1 MLSSRLC
8 MAPCRQLSLRL
19 PRPITLR
26 SIPTPAWTPSSYQ
39 HTTVRTILQL
49 SRREKELQ
57 AIQSTS
63 DLLSEKEKRVLAT
76 KEAKRAKFAERMKKE
91 HGDNWEAVV
100 EEKNRA
106 QAAARK
112 KGEQKPKKNRWSQ
125 EKKDEHAA
133 KKAELRAAKKAIREK
148 QPRAPKSA
156 LRPSR
161 EIESQR

>member
-1 MLSSRLC
+1 MV
-8 MAPCRQLSLRL
+8 PCRQLSFHLLR
-19 PRPITLR
+19 PTSLR
-26 SIPTPAWTPSSYQ
+26 NIPTPAWTPSSNQ
-39 HTTVRTILQL
+39 HTTVRTVLQL

-57 AIQSTS
+57 AIQSSS

-76 KEAKRAKFAERMKKE
+76 KEAKRVKFAERMKKE

-106 QAAARK
+106 QAAARQ

-133 KKAELRAAKKAIREK
+133 KKAELRAAKKARREK
-148 QPRAPKSA
+148 RPSGPRSA
-156 LRPSR
+156 LRPAR
-161 EIESQR
+161 EIGSQG

>member
-1 MLSSRLC
+1 
-8 MAPCRQLSLRL
+8 MAPYRQLSLRL
-19 PRPITLR
+19 LRPISLR
-26 SIPTPAWTPSSYQ
+26 SIPTLAWTPSSYQ

-57 AIQSTS
+57 AIRSTS
-63 DLLSEKEKRVLAT
+63 DLLSEKEKRILAT
-76 KEAKRAKFAERMKKE
+76 KEAKREKFAERMKKE
-91 HGDNWEAVV
+91 HGDNWEAAV

-106 QAAARK
+106 QAAARL

-133 KKAELRAAKKAIREK
+133 KKAELRAAKKARREK
-148 QPRAPKSA
+148 LPRGPRSA
-156 LRPSR
+156 LRPPR